1 MAASVNRLF
10 PVPDSSRQPPSLDW
24 RAPLPPRAPVVPKTE
39 EDKIKILIVDDRA
52 DKLLA
57 IETILA
63 PLGQNLVMA
72 RSGREALKLI
82 LQHEFTVIILDVNM
96 PDMDGF
102 ETAGLIRQ
110 RKSCAHTPILFV
122 TSFST
127 GDTEVYRGYSL
138 GAVDYLFTPVVP
150 DVLRS
155 KVSVFVELTRKS
167 REVQRQAETL
177 RKIEEERLQRK
188 LAETHTL
195 LEDEA
200 RRNRFFRLSIEL
212 LAIADYEGRFTQTNP
227 TWHLG
232 LGYPVDELNAQRL
245 TDFVHPEDAAAT
257 EAVLARV
264 TLSERPEYF
273 ESRFRHHTGVY
284 RWLGWTIAPFDEEG
298 LLYIFARDITE
309 RREREEEIRKLN
321 EDLGRQAHSLQALN
335 QELETFSYSISH
347 DLRAPLRAISS
358 YSQML
363 IDDNVQLTGDS
374 SQMLQ
379 AINRNSLHMSQL
391 IDDFL
396 NFFRV
401 GQQEVTVTAIDT
413 DAAVKDAIIGL
424 RNEVNKRTIDF
435 QISPLPPAR
444 GDRVMVGQIFVNLIA
459 NAVKFTQLAKQP
471 RIEISCQPGSS
482 PPIYCV
488 KDNGAG
494 FNMEHYSKLFGVF
507 QRLHNRSNFPGTGIG
522 LAIVQKIVQRHGGR
536 IWAESKVNEGAA
548 FYFTLAAKDAA
559 PPS

>member
-1 MAASVNRLF
+1 M
-10 PVPDSSRQPPSLDW
+10 PDRPANPPALDW
-24 RAPLPPRAPVVPKTE
+24 QVPVEPRRPNVPTTADE
-39 EDKIKILIVDDRA
+39 RINILIVDDLA

-57 IETILA
+57 LESILE
-63 PLGQNLVMA
+63 PLGQNLVIA

-82 LQHEFTVIILDVNM
+82 LQHEFTVMILDINM
-96 PDMDGF
+96 PGMDGF

-110 RKSCAHTPILFV
+110 RKSCAHTPIIFV

-155 KVSVFVELTRKS
+155 KVSVFVELARKS
-167 REVQRQAETL
+167 REVQRQAEAL
-177 RKIEEERLQRK
+177 RRVEEERLQRK
-188 LAETHTL
+188 LAETNLL

-212 LAIADYEGRFTQTNP
+212 LAIADYEGRFAQTNP
-227 TWHLG
+227 TWHVA
-232 LGYPVDELNAQRL
+232 LGYPADSLNGQRL
-245 TDFVHPEDAAAT
+245 TDLIHPEDLIAT

-273 ESRFRHHTGVY
+273 ESRFRHHSGAY

-321 EDLGRQAHSLQALN
+321 EDLSRQAQSLQSLN

-358 YSQML
+358 YSQMM
-363 IDDNVQLTGDS
+363 IDDGVPLSPDS
-374 SQMLQ
+374 SQMLS

-401 GQQEVTVTAIDT
+401 GQQEVTVTAIDM

-424 RNEVNKRTIDF
+424 RNELTKRTVDF
-435 QISPLPPAR
+435 KISPLPPSQ
-444 GDRVMVGQIFVNLIA
+444 GDRVMVGQIMVNLIS
-459 NAVKFTQLAKQP
+459 NSVKFTQQAKKP
-471 RIEISCQPGSS
+471 KIEISCEAGSN
-482 PPIYCV
+482 PPVYWV

-507 QRLHNRSNFPGTGIG
+507 QRLHNRADFPGTGIG

-536 IWAESKVNEGAA
+536 IWAESKVNEGAT
-548 FYFTLAAKDAA
+548 FYFTLAPAERPA
-559 PPS
+559 